1 MRRKKKTE
9 GASTVDRKEERLLDE
24 RKKVPLGEMK
34 KRVYPYGNRWG
45 PMLLLVEPTPDQAS
59 R

>member
-9 GASTVDRKEERLLDE
+9 GAWTANRKEERLLDE

-34 KRVYPYGNRWG
+34 KRVYPYGTRWG